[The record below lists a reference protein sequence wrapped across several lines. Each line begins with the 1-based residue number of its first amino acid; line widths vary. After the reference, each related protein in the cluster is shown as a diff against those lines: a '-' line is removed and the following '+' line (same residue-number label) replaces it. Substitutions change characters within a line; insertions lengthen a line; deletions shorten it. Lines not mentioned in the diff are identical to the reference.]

1 MHGGAFGKAG
11 ALYCLFHPIAGIQV
25 HSARWSERSQHKVC
39 FWEYNEA
46 TSIPALCYSS
56 VGNVAVWIQ
65 GRLCM
70 IVSADECILS
80 FLKIFCF
87 PLDLV
92 NHYTGRCFSDTCI
105 LRKELIFCSC
115 FQFANTWYICP
126 GAYY

>member
-11 ALYCLFHPIAGIQV
+11 ALYCLFYPIAGIQV

-46 TSIPALCYSS
+46 TSIPALCCSS

-70 IVSADECILS
+70 IVSANERILS

-92 NHYTGRCFSDTCI
+92 NHYNGRCFSDSCI
-105 LRKELIFCSC
+105 LRILPTKS
-115 FQFANTWYICP
+115 
-126 GAYY
+126 